1 VQLTAVTVVRK
12 SCRSLQMGTMSIAPT
27 VNTLHNNMRF
37 QLVLSRPFGLYS
49 DMLLSRAATGTLVPG
64 GYQGIKLPG

>member
-1 VQLTAVTVVRK
+1 
-12 SCRSLQMGTMSIAPT
+12 MGTMSIAPT

-49 DMLLSRAATGTLVPG
+49 DMLLSRAATGTLVVPG